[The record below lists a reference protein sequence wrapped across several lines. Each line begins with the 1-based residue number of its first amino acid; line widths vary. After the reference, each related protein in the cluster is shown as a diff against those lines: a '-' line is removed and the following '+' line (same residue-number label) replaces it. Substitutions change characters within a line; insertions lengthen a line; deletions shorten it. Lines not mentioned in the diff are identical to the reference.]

1 MTSIYFSADIKFL
14 KKEFVQMKVENKQ
27 LQKDNKRLREK
38 ITDINQTVEELR
50 HVKKEKDATVLK
62 KCDPSLSSSGHFK
75 RLLLPAG
82 NFVDNLKSVKDLLG

>member
-1 MTSIYFSADIKFL
+1 M
-14 KKEFVQMKVENKQ
+14 ENKQ

-38 ITDINQTVEELR
+38 ITDINQTVEEL
-50 HVKKEKDATVLK
+50 KKEKDATVLR

-82 NFVDNLKSVKDLLG
+82 NFVDNLKSVKGFTWVKL